1 MVAYSFV
8 FEKWTILDSLYF
20 TTALLTTVG
29 YGDMTPS
36 TSFGKL
42 FATVFALIG
51 IVVLGL
57 ALGVIGSEIVEAE
70 LNLQDEIKVSRVFG
84 LPLTLSG
91 SSSRITPLH
100 VRRRPRKQLSER
112 SVLTMKLHRLL
123 SVD

>member
-1 MVAYSFV
+1 
-8 FEKWTILDSLYF
+8 
-20 TTALLTTVG
+20 
-29 YGDMTPS
+29 MTPS